1 MEKKFYRLTEP
12 SGLAGLVFEG
22 SESAD
27 TVEELVEVVR
37 IIDLTMSVGD
47 RNASYVIPEGIMFL
61 ARSVMEE
68 VDDPFLREFD
78 ASNDHGDFVEEGS
91 LRLGDLLVA
100 YSQHQNV
107 LAVSLLEALADGST
121 RTVYAQNFY
130 KDFPAV
136 KSKLAALVDS
146 SGGESSDVD
155 DLVFKLRELKSK
167 EGPR

>member
-1 MEKKFYRLTEP
+1 MERKFYRLTEP

-37 IIDLTMSVGD
+37 IIDFTMSVGA

-78 ASNDHGDFVEEGS
+78 ALSDHGAFVEEGS
-91 LRLGDLLVA
+91 LRLGDLVVA
-100 YSQHQNV
+100 YSQHESV
-107 LAVSLLEALADGST
+107 LAVSLLEALDDGST
-121 RTVYAQNFY
+121 RTVYSQNFY
-130 KDFPAV
+130 KDFSSV
-136 KSKLAALVDS
+136 KSRLAALVDS
-146 SGGESSDVD
+146 SGGEAADVD
-155 DLVFKLRELKSK
+155 DLVFKLRELKAA